1 MYILD
6 ETEYS
11 ALVISYM
18 NLVFF
23 QRQNARGCHSGLLT
37 QTAHGSYPSII
48 HTLGPHYSRVVLYDK
63 DHDRYDHDRASSVG
77 RSNEI
82 GSARR
87 KGGKERRGNENQ
99 LEKAEP
105 RQPSPRVRLHCGEIS
120 NVAFL

>member
-48 HTLGPHYSRVVLYDK
+48 HTLGPHYSTVVLYDK

-87 KGGKERRGNENQ
+87 KGGKERRGNETN
-99 LEKAEP
+99 
-105 RQPSPRVRLHCGEIS
+105 
-120 NVAFL
+120 